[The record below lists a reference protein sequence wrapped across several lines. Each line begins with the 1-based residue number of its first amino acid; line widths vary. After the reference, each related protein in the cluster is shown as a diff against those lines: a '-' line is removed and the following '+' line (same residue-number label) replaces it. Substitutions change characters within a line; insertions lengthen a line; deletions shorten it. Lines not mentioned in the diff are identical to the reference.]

1 METKELCNKIKY
13 LIKKQKSFIEICN
26 ELQLKDYEVIGLIGL
41 MKQDGELIDYVN
53 GELVRLKTPPKI
65 NDVYQVE
72 ASSSHIPLLL
82 ISDTHL
88 CSKYDR
94 LDILRYLYAKADER
108 GVKHILHSGDFTD
121 GRSNRPEHIYE
132 LREPSYEGQVDYCVE
147 KYPTFDGKTYVI
159 SGNHDDWWY
168 KSTGSE
174 IVKAIANRRD
184 DIVYLGSDVADMQIG
199 KLKVRLFHGKGGNAY
214 AKCFDCETEILTEN
228 GWKYF
233 CDLTKNEKVATLNL
247 KKNEFEWQQPI
258 DYINQ
263 QYNGEMY
270 HFKSRTIDMMVTP
283 NHRMLVKRYDKNILQ
298 YRKKDLIMP
307 SKSHQKINLDWQ
319 IIEAKDLENAKRQEW
334 QFKRGGQSWTG
345 DLIES
350 VDIPIRSPKKY
361 ASNPIKH
368 IGSVKIE
375 DIAELIAWYTT
386 EGYSDGK
393 KISISQSEVANSN
406 NHKKIIDLFKRI
418 GFKKI
423 KTSGRDNKD
432 ISVYSVELS
441 EYLIRECGSGSY
453 NKFLPKWLKNQ
464 PSNILKIVFD
474 TMIEGDGWKIG
485 KSSFGYKSVSK
496 RLLDD
501 VSEIAH
507 KLGYGVSKNKDTITM
522 SAIQNYPTINN
533 KPEKINYS
541 GNIYC
546 VSVPNTII
554 LVRRN
559 GKTCWSGNS
568 YKVQKYLD
576 SIPLEERPHI
586 LQTGHIH
593 QSFYMKQDDTHCFQT
608 SCLED
613 LTPFA
618 RSMGFANDKSVWWVD
633 VEMNDRGQIQNITQE
648 LETFNTKKLVRRK

>member
-13 LIKKQKSFIEICN
+13 LVKKKKGFIEICN

-53 GELVRLKTPPKI
+53 GELVRLKTPPEI
-65 NDVYQVE
+65 NDIYQVE

-132 LREPSYEGQVDYCVE
+132 LKEPSYEGQVDYCVE
-147 KYPTFDGKTYVI
+147 KYPTFNGKTYVI

-184 DIVYLGSDVADMQIG
+184 DIVYLGSDVADMKIG

-214 AKCFDCETEILTEN
+214 AK
-228 GWKYF
+228 
-233 CDLTKNEKVATLNL
+233 
-247 KKNEFEWQQPI
+247 
-258 DYINQ
+258 
-263 QYNGEMY
+263 
-270 HFKSRTIDMMVTP
+270 
-283 NHRMLVKRYDKNILQ
+283 
-298 YRKKDLIMP
+298 
-307 SKSHQKINLDWQ
+307 
-319 IIEAKDLENAKRQEW
+319 
-334 QFKRGGQSWTG
+334 
-345 DLIES
+345 
-350 VDIPIRSPKKY
+350 
-361 ASNPIKH
+361 
-368 IGSVKIE
+368 
-375 DIAELIAWYTT
+375 
-386 EGYSDGK
+386 
-393 KISISQSEVANSN
+393 
-406 NHKKIIDLFKRI
+406 
-418 GFKKI
+418 
-423 KTSGRDNKD
+423 
-432 ISVYSVELS
+432 
-441 EYLIRECGSGSY
+441 
-453 NKFLPKWLKNQ
+453 
-464 PSNILKIVFD
+464 
-474 TMIEGDGWKIG
+474 
-485 KSSFGYKSVSK
+485 
-496 RLLDD
+496 
-501 VSEIAH
+501 
-507 KLGYGVSKNKDTITM
+507 
-522 SAIQNYPTINN
+522 
-533 KPEKINYS
+533 
-541 GNIYC
+541 
-546 VSVPNTII
+546 
-554 LVRRN
+554 
-559 GKTCWSGNS
+559 S

-593 QSFYMKQDDTHCFQT
+593 QSFYMKQDNTHCFQT

-618 RSMGFANDKSVWWVD
+618 RSMGLANDKSVWWVD

>member
-26 ELQLKDYEVIGLIGL
+26 ELQLKDYEVIGLIDL

-174 IVKAIANRRD
+174 IVKAIANRRE
-184 DIVYLGSDVADMQIG
+184 DIIYLGSDVADMKIG
-199 KLKVRLFHGKGGNAY
+199 KLKIRLFHGKGGNAY
-214 AKCFDCETEILTEN
+214 AK
-228 GWKYF
+228 
-233 CDLTKNEKVATLNL
+233 
-247 KKNEFEWQQPI
+247 
-258 DYINQ
+258 
-263 QYNGEMY
+263 
-270 HFKSRTIDMMVTP
+270 
-283 NHRMLVKRYDKNILQ
+283 
-298 YRKKDLIMP
+298 
-307 SKSHQKINLDWQ
+307 
-319 IIEAKDLENAKRQEW
+319 
-334 QFKRGGQSWTG
+334 
-345 DLIES
+345 
-350 VDIPIRSPKKY
+350 
-361 ASNPIKH
+361 
-368 IGSVKIE
+368 
-375 DIAELIAWYTT
+375 
-386 EGYSDGK
+386 
-393 KISISQSEVANSN
+393 
-406 NHKKIIDLFKRI
+406 
-418 GFKKI
+418 
-423 KTSGRDNKD
+423 
-432 ISVYSVELS
+432 
-441 EYLIRECGSGSY
+441 
-453 NKFLPKWLKNQ
+453 
-464 PSNILKIVFD
+464 
-474 TMIEGDGWKIG
+474 
-485 KSSFGYKSVSK
+485 
-496 RLLDD
+496 
-501 VSEIAH
+501 
-507 KLGYGVSKNKDTITM
+507 
-522 SAIQNYPTINN
+522 
-533 KPEKINYS
+533 
-541 GNIYC
+541 
-546 VSVPNTII
+546 
-554 LVRRN
+554 
-559 GKTCWSGNS
+559 S

>member
-26 ELQLKDYEVIGLIGL
+26 ELQLKDYEVIGLIDL

-53 GELVRLKTPPKI
+53 GGLVRLKTPPKI

-174 IVKAIANRRD
+174 IVKAIANRRE
-184 DIVYLGSDVADMQIG
+184 DIIYLGSDVADMKIG
-199 KLKVRLFHGKGGNAY
+199 KLKIRLFHGKGGNAY
-214 AKCFDCETEILTEN
+214 AK
-228 GWKYF
+228 
-233 CDLTKNEKVATLNL
+233 
-247 KKNEFEWQQPI
+247 
-258 DYINQ
+258 
-263 QYNGEMY
+263 
-270 HFKSRTIDMMVTP
+270 
-283 NHRMLVKRYDKNILQ
+283 
-298 YRKKDLIMP
+298 
-307 SKSHQKINLDWQ
+307 
-319 IIEAKDLENAKRQEW
+319 
-334 QFKRGGQSWTG
+334 
-345 DLIES
+345 
-350 VDIPIRSPKKY
+350 
-361 ASNPIKH
+361 
-368 IGSVKIE
+368 
-375 DIAELIAWYTT
+375 
-386 EGYSDGK
+386 
-393 KISISQSEVANSN
+393 
-406 NHKKIIDLFKRI
+406 
-418 GFKKI
+418 
-423 KTSGRDNKD
+423 
-432 ISVYSVELS
+432 
-441 EYLIRECGSGSY
+441 
-453 NKFLPKWLKNQ
+453 
-464 PSNILKIVFD
+464 
-474 TMIEGDGWKIG
+474 
-485 KSSFGYKSVSK
+485 
-496 RLLDD
+496 
-501 VSEIAH
+501 
-507 KLGYGVSKNKDTITM
+507 
-522 SAIQNYPTINN
+522 
-533 KPEKINYS
+533 
-541 GNIYC
+541 
-546 VSVPNTII
+546 
-554 LVRRN
+554 
-559 GKTCWSGNS
+559 S

>member
-13 LIKKQKSFIEICN
+13 LVKKKKGFIEICN

-53 GELVRLKTPPKI
+53 GELVRLKTPPEI
-65 NDVYQVE
+65 NDIYQVE

-132 LREPSYEGQVDYCVE
+132 LREPSYEGQVEYCVE
-147 KYPTFDGKTYVI
+147 KYPTFNGKTYVI

-184 DIVYLGSDVADMQIG
+184 DIVYLGSDVADMKIG

-214 AKCFDCETEILTEN
+214 AK
-228 GWKYF
+228 
-233 CDLTKNEKVATLNL
+233 
-247 KKNEFEWQQPI
+247 
-258 DYINQ
+258 
-263 QYNGEMY
+263 
-270 HFKSRTIDMMVTP
+270 
-283 NHRMLVKRYDKNILQ
+283 
-298 YRKKDLIMP
+298 
-307 SKSHQKINLDWQ
+307 
-319 IIEAKDLENAKRQEW
+319 
-334 QFKRGGQSWTG
+334 
-345 DLIES
+345 
-350 VDIPIRSPKKY
+350 
-361 ASNPIKH
+361 
-368 IGSVKIE
+368 
-375 DIAELIAWYTT
+375 
-386 EGYSDGK
+386 
-393 KISISQSEVANSN
+393 
-406 NHKKIIDLFKRI
+406 
-418 GFKKI
+418 
-423 KTSGRDNKD
+423 
-432 ISVYSVELS
+432 
-441 EYLIRECGSGSY
+441 
-453 NKFLPKWLKNQ
+453 
-464 PSNILKIVFD
+464 
-474 TMIEGDGWKIG
+474 
-485 KSSFGYKSVSK
+485 
-496 RLLDD
+496 
-501 VSEIAH
+501 
-507 KLGYGVSKNKDTITM
+507 
-522 SAIQNYPTINN
+522 
-533 KPEKINYS
+533 
-541 GNIYC
+541 
-546 VSVPNTII
+546 
-554 LVRRN
+554 
-559 GKTCWSGNS
+559 S

-618 RSMGFANDKSVWWVD
+618 RSMGLANDKSVWWVD